1 VSSDLWKHFLLDA
14 DLERLFWTS
23 KPPGT
28 MPHDDFWDLVSKH
41 VDVYRGYP
49 VSTTASSLVLD
60 NGKEVPTD
68 ILLAGTGWDSTIH
81 FLSPEQKRHLGI
93 PHHSEE
99 DIQKD
104 RMAWQTLTD
113 EANKQITNEYP
124 ILARPILGNDITPAR
139 LYQGV
144 APLADSSLVFLGK
157 VRLPNGFFGA
167 EAQAIWT
174 TAYWDGHVN
183 IPPPEEARRKVAYM
197 NTFSRRRYPL
207 SRGDGLNF
215 HKDLIWYID
224 ALLSDVGLS
233 SHRKGWWVD
242 SDEPFLLNDLR
253 DCRDEYLAKYN
264 AKAVE

>member
-1 VSSDLWKHFLLDA
+1 VDA
-14 DLERLFWTS
+14 DLERLFWSS

-41 VDVYRGYP
+41 VDVYRGHP
-49 VSTTASSLVLD
+49 VSTKVTSLILD

-68 ILLAGTGWDSTIH
+68 ILLAGTGWDSTIP
-81 FLSPEQKRHLGI
+81 FLSLQQKCQLGLPHDPEKDT
-93 PHHSEE
+93 PEE
-99 DIQKD
+99 TQD
-104 RMAWQTLTD
+104 WQTLT
-113 EANKQITNEYP
+113 
-124 ILARPILGNDITPAR
+124 ILARPRTNTDLTPAR

-144 APLADSSLVFLGK
+144 APLGDSSIVFLGK

-183 IPPPEEARRKVAYM
+183 IPPEEEVRRKVAYM
-197 NTFSRRRYPL
+197 NAFSRRRYPL

-215 HKDLIWYID
+215 HRDLIWYID
-224 ALLSDVGLS
+224 TLLSDVGLT

-242 SDEPFLLNDLR
+242 LDEPFLLNDLR

-264 AKAVE
+264 SAAVE